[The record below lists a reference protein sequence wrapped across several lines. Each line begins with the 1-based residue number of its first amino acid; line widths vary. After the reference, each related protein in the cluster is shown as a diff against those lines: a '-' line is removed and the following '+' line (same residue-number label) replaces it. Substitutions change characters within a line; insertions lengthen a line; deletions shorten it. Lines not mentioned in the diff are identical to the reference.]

1 MKRINSENNKRQIN
15 PTKKDINEKVS
26 SKFRNSNTSN
36 QAVNSNKSNF
46 NIINNNY
53 NRASKEKINKENI
66 DVIKIAKSS
75 NSSNFEAVKKL
86 KEDLRMIKN
95 ENIKPLRG
103 TSQLARSKWEKNSES
118 PNLIKLE
125 MKDIGPIHKP
135 KIMSNNKVSNNVA
148 KVFGNSRVNKEAL
161 SLNLD
166 MKRGQS
172 PTNKVSKPSEKYS
185 KIKSSD
191 PFAVGKK
198 HKTNFG
204 YVYSA
209 GGIPCRIQHGSVRM
223 RLKWDI
229 EPESI
234 LF

>member
-1 MKRINSENNKRQIN
+1 MKRINSENNKHKKQIN

-26 SKFRNSNTSN
+26 IKFGNSTGNTSN

-53 NRASKEKINKENI
+53 ERASKEKINKENI

-103 TSQLARSKWEKNSES
+103 TSQLARSKWEKNSEFS
-118 PNLIKLE
+118 NLIKLE
-125 MKDIGPIHKP
+125 IKDNVYKP
-135 KIMSNNKVSNNVA
+135 KIM
-148 KVFGNSRVNKEAL
+148 
-161 SLNLD
+161 
-166 MKRGQS
+166 
-172 PTNKVSKPSEKYS
+172 S

>member
-1 MKRINSENNKRQIN
+1 
-15 PTKKDINEKVS
+15 
-26 SKFRNSNTSN
+26 
-36 QAVNSNKSNF
+36 
-46 NIINNNY
+46 
-53 NRASKEKINKENI
+53 
-66 DVIKIAKSS
+66 
-75 NSSNFEAVKKL
+75 VKKL